1 MANRIA
7 FWYVSI
13 VTAYDVAGVAV
24 FLALAIFSTFGA
36 VVGSS
41 PNDCE
46 GFKR

>member
-13 VTAYDVAGVAV
+13 VTAYDVAGVAG

-36 VVGSS
+36 VVGSMS
-41 PNDCE
+41 E
-46 GFKR
+46 RLRGL